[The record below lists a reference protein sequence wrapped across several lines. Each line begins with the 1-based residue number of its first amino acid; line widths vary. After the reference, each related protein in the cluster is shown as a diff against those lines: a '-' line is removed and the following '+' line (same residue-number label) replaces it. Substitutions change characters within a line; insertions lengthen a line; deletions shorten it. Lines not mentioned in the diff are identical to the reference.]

1 MLEILALLALTKK
14 IGAIAETKGRK
25 AGGYKL
31 LTVVLWI
38 GGEFIGAFIGAAIG
52 NGDTCA
58 TYAVAIAGA
67 AIGAG
72 IAYLIVNGLSEQYPQ
87 QQ

>member
-25 AGGYKL
+25 AGGYKF
-31 LTVVLWI
+31 LTVILWF
-38 GGEFIGAFIGAAIG
+38 GGELVGALIGSAIG

-72 IAYLIVNGLSEQYPQ
+72 IAYLITNGLPEQYPQ
-87 QQ
+87 Q